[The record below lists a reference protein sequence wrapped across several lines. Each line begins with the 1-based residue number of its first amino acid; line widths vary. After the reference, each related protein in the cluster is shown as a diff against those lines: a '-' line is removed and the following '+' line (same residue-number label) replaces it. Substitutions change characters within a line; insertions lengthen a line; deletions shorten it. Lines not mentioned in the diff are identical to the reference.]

1 MNKRKKIIVTS
12 LFSMFVLANAAWI
25 APKII
30 SLNAEEKNPIEDIEG
45 LQVWLDA
52 TSLNLN
58 DGAKVSTWQNL
69 ANYDLTNVSN
79 GTQVDPTRQ
88 PVYVAKGSM
97 GGLPTVKFNKAS
109 YMDMGA
115 FNLDDLTIF
124 AVINPE
130 DVSGHHEFFSHL
142 TGSPYAHNW
151 YFNFEDGFNF
161 GWGYKSGSNVSFAAN
176 KVQLDSATPYILT
189 GQRDGL
195 EGRCYVN
202 GWLESTFKGGEP
214 NHVNDQVRIGGTNN
228 ETFDGEL
235 GELLVFD
242 RSLTNNELDI
252 VENYLE
258 EKWGISYNTD
268 ALLKG
273 ISVDGVELKEFYPS
287 TFKYSYLTQDEI
299 KKEDIVVRKWDEND
313 TIEIIKEGKT
323 FYVHVTSNE
332 TGMTQVYEVEINSM
346 NYDYNQIRNLS
357 LNEVKINDGFW
368 GDLITQY
375 SDYTIN
381 YIFDMFDW
389 TGSFDNFDRVANG
402 ERKWQN
408 NLSNHAGEILI
419 PTGSNRLI
427 GKKDGDWFWGQ
438 EPWREGLILETI
450 QAAGNFIIENSKQED
465 TQESAMA
472 LQKRV
477 EAYVNRIY
485 AAALSTTGTD
495 FKGKVIDGYLS
506 TYNLLKSNSILDEA
520 DGGAVYNH
528 DLYNLGC
535 YIEAGISWY
544 NATGDTKLLYAAT
557 RFCEFLV
564 DYIYGTETQKG
575 YVVMSPH
582 AITEET
588 LLDLYVL
595 YKNNPELVALMEERY
610 TNVNG
615 LSAKDRYV
623 NFKIRVDKYLDIC
636 NLWVTERGNYEDR
649 YGHTSYGVYAQDQC
663 HHEDMTEAL
672 GHAVRA
678 NLWYSGVTA
687 IGNYTQN
694 YSYIQSMKRI
704 WDNIINTQMY
714 VTGGTGASESLGEAY
729 AGSFV
734 LPQNGYCETCASVG
748 MAFYADNMFQVF
760 GEAEY
765 AEVVELELYN
775 GILGSLSLEGNA
787 FYYTNPLVSE
797 NYVRP
802 NWSGATPCCPP
813 MYMKMFGN
821 LPTYIYATT
830 GENLFVNQYIAST
843 ADLEIAGEKAQI
855 IQYTDLPNGDEAI
868 FQIKA
873 NGKLPVHL
881 RMPSW
886 ASMAVVKVNGVEEDV
901 SVNEAGYIV
910 VDKMWTGNDRI
921 EIKFTKEVKLLRQDE
936 VVYNKGQV
944 AVQYGPFIYCAES
957 EDNQVN
963 SIINL
968 IQNTSFV
975 VTENTNFVPEYT
987 EEMFELTLNS
997 STKKAWGVNI
1007 LKGQVV
1013 YDEENVATLTLVPFY
1028 IRGNRVN
1035 NSMIVWF
1042 NDTKNVIEFEGNK
1055 TTYDF
1060 NDKSLDMFD
1069 VYGEMTNGYQISN
1082 GVLNFDS
1089 RSEYKAIYN
1098 KQTDLSEFEVSMKVN
1113 AYYIPQINAGLY
1125 IMASNPGHNMDK
1137 ITALNIQIE
1146 KSIETNSYN
1155 ISLFEFDSERGYI
1168 RKIEGSPTLSLDG
1181 KSINLRVIVQDGFLY
1196 VFTNHAS
1203 YSLIT
1208 YKLSSSYKAGSV
1220 GIRSMLCNTEIEEF
1234 SVTTK

>member
-1 MNKRKKIIVTS
+1 
-12 LFSMFVLANAAWI
+12 
-25 APKII
+25 
-30 SLNAEEKNPIEDIEG
+30 
-45 LQVWLDA
+45 
-52 TSLNLN
+52 
-58 DGAKVSTWQNL
+58 
-69 ANYDLTNVSN
+69 
-79 GTQVDPTRQ
+79 
-88 PVYVAKGSM
+88 
-97 GGLPTVKFNKAS
+97 
-109 YMDMGA
+109 
-115 FNLDDLTIF
+115 
-124 AVINPE
+124 
-130 DVSGHHEFFSHL
+130 
-142 TGSPYAHNW
+142 
-151 YFNFEDGFNF
+151 
-161 GWGYKSGSNVSFAAN
+161 
-176 KVQLDSATPYILT
+176 
-189 GQRDGL
+189 
-195 EGRCYVN
+195 
-202 GWLESTFKGGEP
+202 
-214 NHVNDQVRIGGTNN
+214 
-228 ETFDGEL
+228 
-235 GELLVFD
+235 
-242 RSLTNNELDI
+242 
-252 VENYLE
+252 
-258 EKWGISYNTD
+258 
-268 ALLKG
+268 
-273 ISVDGVELKEFYPS
+273 
-287 TFKYSYLTQDEI
+287 
-299 KKEDIVVRKWDEND
+299 
-313 TIEIIKEGKT
+313 
-323 FYVHVTSNE
+323 
-332 TGMTQVYEVEINSM
+332 
-346 NYDYNQIRNLS
+346 
-357 LNEVKINDGFW
+357 
-368 GDLITQY
+368 
-375 SDYTIN
+375 
-381 YIFDMFDW
+381 
-389 TGSFDNFDRVANG
+389 
-402 ERKWQN
+402 
-408 NLSNHAGEILI
+408 
-419 PTGSNRLI
+419 
-427 GKKDGDWFWGQ
+427 
-438 EPWREGLILETI
+438 
-450 QAAGNFIIENSKQED
+450 
-465 TQESAMA
+465 
-472 LQKRV
+472 
-477 EAYVNRIY
+477 
-485 AAALSTTGTD
+485 
-495 FKGKVIDGYLS
+495 
-506 TYNLLKSNSILDEA
+506 
-520 DGGAVYNH
+520 
-528 DLYNLGC
+528 
-535 YIEAGISWY
+535 
-544 NATGDTKLLYAAT
+544 
-557 RFCEFLV
+557 
-564 DYIYGTETQKG
+564 
-575 YVVMSPH
+575 
-582 AITEET
+582 
-588 LLDLYVL
+588 
-595 YKNNPELVALMEERY
+595 
-610 TNVNG
+610 
-615 LSAKDRYV
+615 
-623 NFKIRVDKYLDIC
+623 
-636 NLWVTERGNYEDR
+636 
-649 YGHTSYGVYAQDQC
+649 
-663 HHEDMTEAL
+663 
-672 GHAVRA
+672 
-678 NLWYSGVTA
+678 
-687 IGNYTQN
+687 
-694 YSYIQSMKRI
+694 
-704 WDNIINTQMY
+704 
-714 VTGGTGASESLGEAY
+714 
-729 AGSFV
+729 
-734 LPQNGYCETCASVG
+734 
-748 MAFYADNMFQVF
+748 MFQVF

-886 ASMAVVKVNGVEEDV
+886 ASRAVVKVNGVEEDV

-921 EIKFTKEVKLLRQDE
+921 EIKFAKEVKLLRQDE

-963 SIINL
+963 SRINL

-997 STKKAWGVNI
+997 STKKAWGVNV

-1013 YDEENVATLTLVPFY
+1013 YDEENAATLTLVPFY

-1035 NSMIVWF
+1035 NSMRVWF

-1069 VYGEMTNGYQISN
+1069 VYGEMANGYQISN

-1181 KSINLRVIVQDGFLY
+1181 KPINLRVIVQDGFLY